1 MPDDQ
6 KGLLKRI
13 GNAAKGFF
21 SKADKDAQ
29 EINQAEALAYDGG
42 SSISTLL
49 GSGRRMARSRQQIYQ
64 KWSFM
69 EGDAVVSSA
78 LRLHVTSALGGHE
91 TTGDVIF
98 IEKTPET
105 EKNKQLAG
113 IVDEISADLAP
124 LLNKI
129 AYTAAYNGTAFGDA
143 FARIYAE
150 KGVGV
155 RDLYVD
161 ELVRPPIVQAYERGS
176 QTVGFVVYA
185 GKNSQ
190 ERLTVAQMARLKM
203 PRQLWVPQNSVIE
216 KSFRIALL
224 EDDVDALPILPSSV
238 GGSFLFQAEESYDNM
253 LASLLGL
260 VAQRWMDSIDEQMVG
275 VNLESMTSDEQK
287 RYLDSIIKMLQLSK
301 ERAANAVSAGQPVME
316 RIRHIIPV
324 SNEKQV
330 VRMDTMNQGRSS
342 NITIDDVMLHAKL
355 LAGALGTDL
364 SMLGFAELLSGGLGD
379 GGFFR
384 TSAQAAEH
392 ARVIRIALSDFI
404 EWIID
409 VHTMHRYGMVFPA
422 AKKPWRVNFYGSIS
436 ALETERQKT
445 EQDAMASGATLIQ
458 VIRDLRDMNASK
470 EFIIQFL
477 IKRMKLDEDEAK
489 LYAQIADQPPPVGA
503 FGNIPMA
510 NDEPPAKPAKQP
522 AREDA

>member
-1 MPDDQ
+1 MAEDQ

-13 GNAAKGFF
+13 GSAAKSFF

-49 GSGRRMARSRQQIYQ
+49 GSGRRMARSRMQIYQ

-98 IEKTPET
+98 VEKTPET
-105 EKNKQLAG
+105 EKNKQLAA
-113 IVDEISADLAP
+113 IVDEISADLSP

-129 AYTAAYNGTAFGDA
+129 AYTAAYNGAAFGDS

-150 KGVGV
+150 KGVGI

-224 EDDVDALPILPSSV
+224 EDDVDELPILPSSV

-275 VNLESMTSDEQK
+275 VNLESMTTDEQK
-287 RYLDSIIKMLQLSK
+287 RYLDSIINMLKLSK
-301 ERAANAVSAGQPVME
+301 ERAANAVSAGQPIME

-364 SMLGFAELLSGGLGD
+364 SMLGFSEILSGGLGD

-392 ARVIRIALSDFI
+392 SRVIRNALCDFVD
-404 EWIID
+404 WIID

-422 AKKPWRVNFYGSIS
+422 GKKPWHVNFYGSIS

-503 FGNIPMA
+503 AVTIPVSGGNSPPVK
-510 NDEPPAKPAKQP
+510 EPT
-522 AREDA
+522 REDV

>member
-1 MPDDQ
+1 MAEDT

-13 GNAAKGFF
+13 GGAAKSFF
-21 SKADKDAQ
+21 SKADKNAQ

-49 GSGRRMARSRQQIYQ
+49 GSGRRMARSRMQIYQ

-129 AYTAAYNGTAFGDA
+129 AYTVAYNGAAFGDS

-161 ELVRPPIVQAYERGS
+161 ELVRPPIVQPYERGS

-203 PRQLWVPQNSVIE
+203 PRTLWVPQNSVIE

-224 EDDVDALPILPSSV
+224 EDNVDDLPVLPSSV

-260 VAQRWMDSIDEQMVG
+260 VAQRWMDSIDEEMVG
-275 VNLESMTSDEQK
+275 VNLESMTTDEQK
-287 RYLDSIIKMLQLSK
+287 RFLDSIIKMLSLSK
-301 ERAANAVSAGQPVME
+301 ERAANAVQAGQPIME
-316 RIRHIIPV
+316 RIRHIIPFT
-324 SNEKQV
+324 NEKQV
-330 VRMDTMNQGRSS
+330 VRMEPMRQGRNA

-364 SMLGFAELLSGGLGD
+364 SMLGFSELLAGGLGD

-384 TSAQAAEH
+384 TSAQAAEK
-392 ARVIRIALSDFI
+392 ARVIRTALGDFVDWIA
-404 EWIID
+404 D
-409 VHTMHRYGMVFPA
+409 VHTLHRYGMVFPA
-422 AKKPWRVNFYGSIS
+422 GKKPWRVNFYGSIS
-436 ALETERQKT
+436 ALEAERQKT

-458 VIRDLRDMNASK
+458 VIRDLREMNASK

-489 LYAQIADQPPPVGA
+489 LYALIADQPPPVGNVT
-503 FGNIPMA
+503 F
-510 NDEPPAKPAKQP
+510 PPEGKDAPPVKAPTK
-522 AREDA
+522 EDA